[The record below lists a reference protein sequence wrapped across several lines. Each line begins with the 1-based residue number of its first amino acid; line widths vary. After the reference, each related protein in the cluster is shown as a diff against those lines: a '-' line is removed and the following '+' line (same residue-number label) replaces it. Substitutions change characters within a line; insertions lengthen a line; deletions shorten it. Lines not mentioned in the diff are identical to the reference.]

1 MSKEDAM
8 DLLVNQAFQQQTEAE
23 GKWHRVQVSNV
34 QLDSYF
40 TGFYEILKL
49 REAYKVQQGPLYSIK
64 KYNEKFLSYGSA
76 PIKYIKD
83 IMIKNPKK

>member
-1 MSKEDAM
+1 
-8 DLLVNQAFQQQTEAE
+8 
-23 GKWHRVQVSNV
+23 
-34 QLDSYF
+34 
-40 TGFYEILKL
+40 
-49 REAYKVQQGPLYSIK
+49 VQQGPLYSIK